1 MKQRARALVGY
12 FPKDE
17 ALALLARG
25 GAADEAPT
33 AEPEEVCEQL
43 ANRVQ
48 ARPTYVAS
56 NPLLDPPDEIQPI
69 LAKFAERPDVQA
81 AMQSHDWSVGFADL
95 SQSVL
100 SYQRVVITEG
110 LEQQLH
116 AVHPNQLHTV
126 ADVCLPEPR
135 SLQFSGSFDKAQ
147 NAFTSASL
155 NPNLRIAGFAVVNQP
170 VPGVDIPQQLFGFQ
184 LSFGTR
190 FIQLVEYQGRWMVRD
205 GYHRIHG
212 LLSLGITQIPCV
224 VVRARSF
231 EETGAGRP
239 GFFGHEVLF
248 SDRPPEVTDF
258 QSDQFAVDVKIQAM
272 MRVVRIRAEEF
283 VVPVQEIPDPNEL
296 P

>member
-1 MKQRARALVGY
+1 MKQRARALIGY

-17 ALALLARG
+17 AIALLAG
-25 GAADEAPT
+25 GTAEEAPT
-33 AEPEEVCEQL
+33 AEPEEIWEQL

-48 ARPTYVAS
+48 ARPTYGAS
-56 NPLLDPPDEIQPI
+56 NPLLDPLDEIQPL
-69 LAKFAERPDVQA
+69 LAKFADRPDVRA
-81 AMQSHDWSVGFADL
+81 AMQAHDWSVGFADL
-95 SQSVL
+95 SKSVL

-116 AVHPNQLHTV
+116 AVDRNQLHSV

-135 SLQFSGSFDKAQ
+135 TLQFSGSFDTAQ

-155 NPNLRIAGFAVVNQP
+155 NPNLRIAGFGVVNQP
-170 VPGVDIPQQLFGFQ
+170 VPGADIPQQLFGFQ

-190 FIQLVEYQGRWMVRD
+190 FVQLVEYQGRWMVRD

-212 LLSLGITQIPCV
+212 LLSMGITQIPCV

-248 SDRPPEVTDF
+248 GDRPPRVTDF
-258 QSDQFAVDVKIQAM
+258 QSEEFAFGVQIQAM
-272 MRVVRIRAEEF
+272 MRIVRIRAEEF
-283 VVPVQEIPDPNEL
+283 VVPVQDVPDINEL